1 MKKHVWF
8 KKQTLVFISIIIV
21 SCSQVKDEPVLTI
34 AISSDIRGFDPAM
47 AVDIRTGGVISLVY
61 DHLVRFGSGTEL
73 LPSIAKEWSI
83 SEDGRTYTFSMNPSA
98 RFHDETYILAQD
110 VIFSIKRVLDPTN
123 HSPQTWLFDKIVG
136 AKEFM
141 EGKTKEIKGLEAR
154 NDYTLRI
161 EIIKPFAPFIQYLAM
176 PSAAIVNS
184 SKSDKI
190 RNVPAG
196 SGPWKLDYWEKD
208 GELVFSRND
217 DYWGEPPIMS
227 GLKIRILSETLTQ
240 SAEFEV
246 GNLDIFNIPALELL
260 QWTQKKEWRDN
271 IFSIDEL
278 NIWYIAMNCSRKPF
292 DDVRVRKAMNI
303 SLDREKILRLLL
315 ANTGIQAS
323 GPVPPLLLRNSPP
336 NPYPY
341 DPTLAI
347 ELLKSAGHGNGF
359 QTKLWAAG
367 GSEIFHVLEAFQS
380 YWGAIGIEVEIMRSD
395 WNVFKTAVRAG
406 RPDLYYLD
414 WFADY
419 PDGENFLFPLFHS
432 SESMTKRNRYKNPEV
447 DKLIETIQ
455 LLPIGNQRDSLIEKT
470 NRVIFN
476 EAPWV
481 FLWHSQTNMVTQ
493 STITGYVPK
502 TIFNSERYTNIV
514 RK

>member
-1 MKKHVWF
+1 M
-8 KKQTLVFISIIIV
+8 
-21 SCSQVKDEPVLTI
+21 
-34 AISSDIRGFDPAM
+34 
-47 AVDIRTGGVISLVY
+47 
-61 DHLVRFGSGTEL
+61 
-73 LPSIAKEWSI
+73 
-83 SEDGRTYTFSMNPSA
+83 
-98 RFHDETYILAQD
+98 
-110 VIFSIKRVLDPTN
+110 
-123 HSPQTWLFDKIVG
+123 
-136 AKEFM
+136 
-141 EGKTKEIKGLEAR
+141 
-154 NDYTLRI
+154 
-161 EIIKPFAPFIQYLAM
+161 
-176 PSAAIVNS
+176 
-184 SKSDKI
+184 
-190 RNVPAG
+190 
-196 SGPWKLDYWEKD
+196 
-208 GELVFSRND
+208 
-217 DYWGEPPIMS
+217 
-227 GLKIRILSETLTQ
+227 
-240 SAEFEV
+240 

-292 DDVRVRKAMNI
+292 DDVLVRKAMNI
-303 SLDREKILRLLL
+303 SLDREKILKLLL

-323 GPVPPLLLRNSPP
+323 GPVPPLLLSNSPP
-336 NPYPY
+336 SPYPY
-341 DPTLAI
+341 DPALAI
-347 ELLKSAGHGNGF
+347 ELLKRAGYGNGF
-359 QTKLWAAG
+359 QTKLWVAG

-380 YWGAIGIEVEIMRSD
+380 YWGAIGVEVEIIRSD

-406 RPDLYYLD
+406 RPDLYCLD

-432 SESMTKRNRYKNPEV
+432 SESMTKRNRYKNLEV

-455 LLPIGNQRDSLIEKT
+455 LLPVGNKRDSLIEKT

-481 FLWHSQTNMVTQ
+481 FLWHSQTNIVTQ